1 MCNTIIY
8 SVISF
13 IINKKGV
20 VMVTISHVVQDIL
33 NKQVF
38 LQEAINHN
46 IVSFNKLAE
55 NIKPEIE
62 KELGKRVKHNAIV
75 MALRRYA
82 ERLETKKEKVSLN
95 YFGEILLKTDICY
108 IVIEESETSIR
119 TIQRLYDEIDF
130 KHGGIFNIMQ
140 GNYEISIITN
150 QKYKNKFLDLL
161 SAENILKV
169 VDDLVVI
176 SLTYSKDFSST
187 PGILYNVSRFI
198 AWENINIYN
207 ILNTPKE
214 LAFIISKKDAMSCYN
229 ALERMVKPV
238 KNLQNTG

>member
-1 MCNTIIY
+1 
-8 SVISF
+8 
-13 IINKKGV
+13 
-20 VMVTISHVVQDIL
+20 MVTISHVVQDIL

-38 LQEAINHN
+38 LQEAVTHG

-62 KELGKRVKHNAIV
+62 KELGRKVRHNAIV
-75 MALRRYA
+75 MALRRYS
-82 ERLETKKEKVSLN
+82 ERLETKKEIVSLN
-95 YFGEILLKTDICY
+95 YFREILLKTDICY
-108 IVIEESETSIR
+108 IVIEESETSVR

-130 KHGGIFNIMQ
+130 KHGGIFNVMQ

-150 QKYKNKFLDLL
+150 QRYKDKFLELL
-161 SAENILKV
+161 SGENLLKV
-169 VDDLVVI
+169 VDDLVIV
-176 SLTYSKDFSST
+176 SLTYSKDFSDT

-207 ILNTPKE
+207 VLHTPKE
-214 LAFIISKKDAMSCYN
+214 LAFIISKKDAMTCYN

-238 KNLQNTG
+238 KNHQD

>member
-1 MCNTIIY
+1 
-8 SVISF
+8 
-13 IINKKGV
+13 
-20 VMVTISHVVQDIL
+20 MVTISHAVQDII

-38 LQEAINHN
+38 FQEAINNN
-46 IVSFNKLAE
+46 IVSFNKLAK

-62 KELGKRVKHNAIV
+62 KELGKRVKYNAVV
-75 MALRRYA
+75 MALRRHA
-82 ERLETKKEKVSLN
+82 EKLETKKEKISLN
-95 YFGEILLKTDICY
+95 YFREILLKTDICY
-108 IVIEESETSIR
+108 IVIDESETSIR

-150 QKYKNKFLDLL
+150 QSYKDKFLDLL
-161 SAENILKV
+161 SKEIILKV

-207 ILNTPKE
+207 VLHTPKE
-214 LAFIISKKDAMSCYN
+214 LSFIISKKDAMSCYN
-229 ALERMVKPV
+229 ALERMVKPI
-238 KNLQNTG
+238 KNEQDSY